1 MILLS
6 LQANDNID
14 NNNKHQT
21 TKLNHGLRNKGIPL
35 FGIFMSWRDESSIC
49 IIYKHKNML
58 KPVLGLNS

>member
-21 TKLNHGLRNKGIPL
+21 TKLNHGLRRVFPYLEYLRVGE
-35 FGIFMSWRDESSIC
+35 MSHQFVLSTSIKIC
-49 IIYKHKNML
+49 
-58 KPVLGLNS
+58 